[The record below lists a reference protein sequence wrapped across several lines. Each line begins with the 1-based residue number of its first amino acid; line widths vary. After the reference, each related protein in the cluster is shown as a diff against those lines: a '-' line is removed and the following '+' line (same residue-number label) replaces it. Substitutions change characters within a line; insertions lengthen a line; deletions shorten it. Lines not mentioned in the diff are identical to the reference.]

1 MKVAIITGANGG
13 IGCAIAS
20 HLSKAGYQLV
30 LNYNNRRQDIDA
42 LLPNLEGEPLVLK
55 GDISKQEDAYA
66 LVDQAYEQFGRIDLL
81 INNAGITKDGLLV
94 RMSEEDFDTVYRVNL
109 KGTYNC
115 TKAVTKRMMKQRY
128 GKIIN
133 ITSVIGIIGNAGQSN
148 YAASKAGVIG
158 FTKSIAK
165 ELAPRHITVN
175 AIAPGFIASPMTDQL
190 EDHYQ
195 QQILDKI
202 PLKRFGQTNEIA
214 SLVTYL
220 SSEAADYITGQVI
233 TIDGGLAI

>member
-20 HLSKAGYQLV
+20 QLSNAGYKVV
-30 LNYNNRRQDIDA
+30 LNYNSRRQAIDA
-42 LLPNLEGEPLVLK
+42 LLPTLTEDALVVK
-55 GDISKQEDAYA
+55 GDISKQEDAFA
-66 LVDQAYEQFGRIDLL
+66 LIDQAYEKFGRIDLL
-81 INNAGITKDGLLV
+81 VNNAGITKDGLLV
-94 RMSEEDFDTVYRVNL
+94 RMTEEDFDSVYTVNL

-115 TKAVTKRMMKQRY
+115 SKAVTKRMMKQRY
-128 GKIIN
+128 GKIVN
-133 ITSVIGIIGNAGQSN
+133 ITSVIGITGNAGQSN

-175 AIAPGFIASPMTDQL
+175 AIAPGFIASPMTDEL
-190 EDHYQ
+190 DESYQ
-195 QQILDKI
+195 DKILNTI
-202 PLKRFGQTNEIA
+202 PLKRFGKANEVA
-214 SLVTYL
+214 SLVAYL
-220 SSEAADYITGQVI
+220 ASDAGDYITGQVI